1 MVARKLLSAIGWDS
15 ECSIRANWY
24 VEPLVAGPTTFVFP
38 PTNMADLNDEDK
50 IEKLKNSE
58 IAVHVEEALNDVI
71 VVSFRHQGRV
81 YQGALL
87 DSTKK

>member
-1 MVARKLLSAIGWDS
+1 
-15 ECSIRANWY
+15 
-24 VEPLVAGPTTFVFP
+24 
-38 PTNMADLNDEDK
+38 MADLNDEDK